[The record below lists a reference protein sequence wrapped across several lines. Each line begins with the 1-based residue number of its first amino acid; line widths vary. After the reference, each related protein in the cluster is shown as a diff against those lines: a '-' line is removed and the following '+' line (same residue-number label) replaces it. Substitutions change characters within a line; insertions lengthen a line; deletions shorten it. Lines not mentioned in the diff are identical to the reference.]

1 MNTHLLEINRAI
13 GGAGIVTAV
22 GEHTATEVLA
32 ALKAAKKDGA
42 TTSFDLNYRHTLW
55 SKEAAQAAMVELMPY
70 IDVIIGTEEAYDVM
84 NGGSARVKR

>member
-13 GGAGIVTAV
+13 G
-22 GEHTATEVLA
+22 
-32 ALKAAKKDGA
+32 
-42 TTSFDLNYRHTLW
+42 
-55 SKEAAQAAMVELMPY
+55 AQAAMVELMPY

>member
-13 GGAGIVTAV
+13 GGAG
-22 GEHTATEVLA
+22 GGA
-32 ALKAAKKDGA
+32 ALKAAKKNGA

-70 IDVIIGTEEAYDVM
+70 IDVIITTEEAYDVM

>member
-1 MNTHLLEINRAI
+1 LNTHLLEINRAI
-13 GGAGIVTAV
+13 GGAGGVTAV

-32 ALKAAKKDGA
+32 ALKAAKKNGA

-70 IDVIIGTEEAYDVM
+70 IDVIIGNEEAYDVM

>member
-13 GGAGIVTAV
+13 GGAGGVAAV
-22 GEHTATEVLA
+22 GEHTANEVLA
-32 ALKAAKKDGA
+32 ALKAAKKNGA

-55 SKEAAQAAMVELMPY
+55 SNEAAQAAMVELMPY
-70 IDVIIGTEEAYDVM
+70 IDVIITTEEAYDVM

>member
-22 GEHTATEVLA
+22 GEHTA
-32 ALKAAKKDGA
+32 LKAAKKNGA

>member
-1 MNTHLLEINRAI
+1 MYLNTHLLEINRAI
-13 GGAGIVTAV
+13 GGAGGVAAV
-22 GEHTATEVLA
+22 
-32 ALKAAKKDGA
+32 KAAKKNGA

-70 IDVIIGTEEAYDVM
+70 IDVIIGTEETYDVM

>member
-13 GGAGIVTAV
+13 GGV
-22 GEHTATEVLA
+22 A
-32 ALKAAKKDGA
+32 ALKAAKKNGA

-70 IDVIIGTEEAYDVM
+70 IDAS
-84 NGGSARVKR
+84 SAPRKPTT

>member
-32 ALKAAKKDGA
+32 ALKAAKKNGA
-42 TTSFDLNYRHTLW
+42 TTSFDLN
-55 SKEAAQAAMVELMPY
+55 
-70 IDVIIGTEEAYDVM
+70 
-84 NGGSARVKR
+84 

>member
-13 GGAGIVTAV
+13 GGAGIV
-22 GEHTATEVLA
+22 VLA
-32 ALKAAKKDGA
+32 ALKAAKKNGA

>member
-13 GGAGIVTAV
+13 GGAGGVAAV
-22 GEHTATEVLA
+22 GEHTAAEVLA
-32 ALKAAKKDGA
+32 ALKAAKKNGA

-55 SKEAAQAAMVELMPY
+55 SKEAAQAAMAELMPY
-70 IDVIIGTEEAYDVM
+70 IDVIITTEDAYDVM

>member
-1 MNTHLLEINRAI
+1 MNTHLLEINRAL
-13 GGAGIVTAV
+13 GGAGGVD
-22 GEHTATEVLA
+22 
-32 ALKAAKKDGA
+32 ALKAAKNNGA

-70 IDVIIGTEEAYDVM
+70 IDVIITTEEAYDVM